1 MIEASELILNADNS
15 IYHLNLLPEDISDTI
30 IVVGDQN
37 RVGQVSKYFDTL
49 EVRKER
55 REFFTHTGVLKGKRL
70 TVLSTGIGAD
80 NIDIVLNELDALANI
95 DFSTRKIKKN
105 LKQLKIVRIGTSGS
119 IQDDIAVD
127 SFILSEYALGFDGV
141 LHFYK
146 HEGIVDD
153 AFTEAFVA
161 YTSWSARKPWPYLV
175 KSDDDLRES
184 LSSNRIQYG
193 VTITNSGFYG
203 PQGRKLRL
211 DLQDNT
217 LNDKLSSF
225 SYNDLRITNMEMES
239 SAIYG
244 LSKLMGHQAV
254 SLNCI
259 IANRTLGEFSKTPL
273 KTIDNLIKY
282 TLEKLTTD

>member
-37 RVGQVSKYFDTL
+37 RVGMVSKYFDTL

-153 AFTEAFVA
+153 AFSEEFVA

-225 SYNDLRITNMEMES
+225 RYKDLRITNMEMES

>member
-37 RVGQVSKYFDTL
+37 RVGMVSKYFDTL

-105 LKQLKIVRIGTSGS
+105 LKQLKIVRIGTSGA

-153 AFTEAFVA
+153 AFSEAFVA
-161 YTSWSARKPWPYLV
+161 YTSWSAQKPWPYLV
-175 KSDDDLRES
+175 KSDDALRES

-273 KTIDNLIKY
+273 KTIDNLIQY